1 MDLDV
6 VDLRDFYQTRL
17 GLTVRRIVGQEVRTR
32 WRGARGG
39 MVAGLGYGVPYI
51 GPFRQEAG
59 CVAALMPDT
68 QGALIWP
75 SAGPLL
81 SVLVEDRALPL
92 PDNSLDRLLLVH
104 SLEAT
109 DRPTTLLR
117 EVWRVL
123 VPEGRLLIVVPNRR
137 SVWARIDTTPFGH
150 GRPYSRSQ
158 LERLLV
164 EGLFTPV
171 SWGTALHMPPIDRGI
186 LLRSASIWERV
197 GSRLWPAFGG
207 VLVVEARKE
216 VMAPIGGK
224 RAAAR
229 ALRELVAVRRERVM
243 AERSERFAGL
253 SAAGAEPAG
262 RPPSLRAGSAATEN
276 S

>member
-6 VDLRDFYQTRL
+6 VDLRDFYQSPL
-17 GLTVRRIVGQEVRTR
+17 GLTVRRIVGHEVRAR
-32 WRGARGG
+32 WRATRGG
-39 MVAGLGYGVPYI
+39 MVVALGYGVPYL
-51 GPFRQEAG
+51 GPFRQDAA
-59 CVAALMPDT
+59 CLAALMPET
-68 QGALIWP
+68 QGALVWP
-75 SAGPLL
+75 SAGSLL
-81 SVLVEDRALPL
+81 SVLVEDRQLPL
-92 PDNSLDRLLLVH
+92 PDNSVDRLLLVH

-109 DRPTTLLR
+109 DRPATLLR

-164 EGLFTPV
+164 DSLFTPV
-171 SWGTALHMPPIDRGI
+171 SWGSALHLPPINRRI
-186 LLRSASIWERV
+186 LLRSAPIWERV
-197 GSRLWPAFGG
+197 GSRLWPGFGG

-224 RAAAR
+224 RASAR
-229 ALRELVAVRRERVM
+229 ALRDLVAVRRDRDVTMGSRKVEI
-243 AERSERFAGL
+243 F
-253 SAAGAEPAG
+253 SATGVGPEG
-262 RPPSLRAGSAATEN
+262 KPPSRRADFAVRES